1 MTVKE
6 RIEAH
11 LANKELT
18 LGCYDKVLEKLP
30 EEELQKV
37 LENAEYQTDT
47 DVTIKNKP
55 YVVEIDIVD
64 SEVDFSVLT
73 KSEYISRYGDERYED
88 D

>member
-6 RIEAH
+6 RIESH
-11 LANKELT
+11 LASKELT
-18 LGCYDKVLEKLP
+18 LGCYDQTLEKLS

-47 DVTIKNKP
+47 DVKIKNKP

-73 KSEYISRYGDERYED
+73 KFEYISRYGNERYED